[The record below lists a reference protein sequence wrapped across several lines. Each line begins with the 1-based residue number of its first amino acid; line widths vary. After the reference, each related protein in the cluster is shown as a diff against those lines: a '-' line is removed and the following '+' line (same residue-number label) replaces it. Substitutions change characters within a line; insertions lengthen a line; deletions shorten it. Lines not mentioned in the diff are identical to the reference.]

1 MNVLLKNFLFSL
13 YLQKFNEFELQTS
26 VSESDDRSSFISTKD
41 IVESAPTTPH
51 FLPSVD
57 KSEHI
62 IQETL
67 KEHRALHR
75 SNTSPSLPQPYRKV
89 QRSLSVTD
97 QYPEENSNFYIG
109 REKDSETDV
118 NENSKLNPSLNR
130 ELLSK
135 KTPSPRHRRSLST
148 TAVQTSFDENSN
160 PFDELQGINKHVS
173 QGTNTT
179 DSLER
184 PRKRNKSGSDVDRL
198 APIKK
203 PTDFPQALV
212 RGNRMGAFFHD
223 QSPEMQV
230 MVASTS
236 PVLFRRKPSAKGRN
250 RPRLPANEIYCN
262 NAQNMINNMDT
273 VEMELELRRQEEFFL
288 KKDVSQTW
296 HGSTANKWKKL
307 YAPVAEQ
314 LANHHH
320 IENGFQTLPSKTSLL
335 DEMHKKYCAYQYQ
348 NKTVRNI
355 VMIGTLPPKFQ
366 SSPPPPDRMKSR
378 SWLLQHYTIPL
389 PTSST
394 SSPDSPKVNKRLKED
409 KNVRG
414 KKSSLIVKEKIENDE
429 SDKPVSSPSEEEK
442 EVPMENQELASQ
454 EEAAVEMRKKAPAM
468 VSEGLVT
475 CLYTC
480 TKIFLIVFIRNSLD
494 DNDMQER

>member
-1 MNVLLKNFLFSL
+1 MNAIFFIF
-13 YLQKFNEFELQTS
+13 QKFYEFELQQS
-26 VSESDDRSSFISTKD
+26 ISESDDRNSFSSNKD
-41 IVESAPTTPH
+41 LVESAPLTPH

-62 IQETL
+62 IEETL
-67 KEHRALHR
+67 REHRALHR
-75 SNTSPSLPQPYRKV
+75 SNTSPNLPQPHRKI
-89 QRSLSVTD
+89 QRSVSVTD
-97 QYPEENSNFYIG
+97 HYPEENSDFYIG
-109 REKDSETDV
+109 EKNEITTDV
-118 NENSKLNPSLNR
+118 NENVNVNQSLNR
-130 ELLSK
+130 ALLK

-160 PFDELQGINKHVS
+160 PFDEFQPSSKHVS

-184 PRKRNKSGSDVDRL
+184 PRKRNKSVGDVETRS
-198 APIKK
+198 PIKK
-203 PTDFPQALV
+203 PTNFPQVLV

-273 VEMELELRRQEEFFL
+273 VEMELELKRQEEFFL

-296 HGSTANKWKKL
+296 HGSTANKWKKF
-307 YAPVAEQ
+307 YAPVVEQ
-314 LANHHH
+314 LANRH
-320 IENGFQTLPSKTSLL
+320 IENGYQTLPSKTSLL
-335 DEMHKKYCAYQYQ
+335 DEMHKKYCAYQYK
-348 NKTVRNI
+348 NKAMRDI
-355 VMIGTLPPKFQ
+355 VMNGTLPPKFQ

-389 PTSST
+389 PSTT
-394 SSPDSPKVNKRLKED
+394 SSPDSPEVNKKLEVSKNLK
-409 KNVRG
+409 G
-414 KKSSLIVKEKIENDE
+414 KRTVSSNKEKLQSDE
-429 SDKPVSSPSEEEK
+429 SDKQTSSPSEEEK
-442 EVPMENQELASQ
+442 EVPIENQELVSQ
-454 EEAAVEMRKKAPAM
+454 PGNPAIQMRKKSPIL
-468 VSEGLVT
+468 VS
-475 CLYTC
+475 
-480 TKIFLIVFIRNSLD
+480 
-494 DNDMQER
+494 

>member
-1 MNVLLKNFLFSL
+1 MNAIFFIF
-13 YLQKFNEFELQTS
+13 QKFYEFELQQS
-26 VSESDDRSSFISTKD
+26 ISESDDRNSFSSNKD
-41 IVESAPTTPH
+41 LVESAPLTPH

-62 IQETL
+62 IEETL
-67 KEHRALHR
+67 REHRALHR
-75 SNTSPSLPQPYRKV
+75 SNTSPNLPQPHRKI
-89 QRSLSVTD
+89 QRSVSVTD
-97 QYPEENSNFYIG
+97 HYPEENSDFYIG
-109 REKDSETDV
+109 EKNEITTDV
-118 NENSKLNPSLNR
+118 NENVNVNQSLNR
-130 ELLSK
+130 ALLK

-160 PFDELQGINKHVS
+160 PFDEFQPSSKHVS

-184 PRKRNKSGSDVDRL
+184 PRKRNKSVGDVETRS
-198 APIKK
+198 PIKK
-203 PTDFPQALV
+203 PTNFPQVLV

-273 VEMELELRRQEEFFL
+273 VEMELELKRQEEFFL

-296 HGSTANKWKKL
+296 HGSTANKWKKF
-307 YAPVAEQ
+307 YAPVVEQ
-314 LANHHH
+314 LANRR
-320 IENGFQTLPSKTSLL
+320 IENGYQTLPSKTSLL
-335 DEMHKKYCAYQYQ
+335 DEMHKKYCAYQYK
-348 NKTVRNI
+348 NKAMRDI
-355 VMIGTLPPKFQ
+355 VMNGTLPPKFQ

-389 PTSST
+389 PSTT
-394 SSPDSPKVNKRLKED
+394 SSPDSPEVNKKLEVSKNLK
-409 KNVRG
+409 G
-414 KKSSLIVKEKIENDE
+414 KRTVSSNKEKLQSDE
-429 SDKPVSSPSEEEK
+429 SDKQTSSPSEEEK
-442 EVPMENQELASQ
+442 EVPMENQELVSQ
-454 EEAAVEMRKKAPAM
+454 PESPAIQMRKKSPIL
-468 VSEGLVT
+468 VS
-475 CLYTC
+475 
-480 TKIFLIVFIRNSLD
+480 
-494 DNDMQER
+494 